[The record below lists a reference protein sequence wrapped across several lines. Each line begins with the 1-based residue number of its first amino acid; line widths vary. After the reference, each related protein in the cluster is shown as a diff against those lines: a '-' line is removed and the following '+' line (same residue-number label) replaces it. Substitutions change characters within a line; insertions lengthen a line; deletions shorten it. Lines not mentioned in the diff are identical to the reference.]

1 MNYDKEFLSVF
12 NEYYPFER
20 YIVKE
25 PKPIGNLF
33 DDAFLTEIFVPETE
47 IKPIFNSNGSFSRY
61 TRIND
66 DEIYVK
72 IKGPA
77 GEMRFGYYDF
87 EEHIR
92 LEIINIIVEDLGKYE
107 YKCLYVDYEDIE
119 DLKNALVEQRN
130 LIIKKYGEC
139 TIKKDM
145 GERYDF

>member
-12 NEYYPFER
+12 NEHYPFER

-47 IKPIFNSNGSFSRY
+47 IKPI
-61 TRIND
+61 
-66 DEIYVK
+66 
-72 IKGPA
+72 
-77 GEMRFGYYDF
+77 
-87 EEHIR
+87 R
-92 LEIINIIVEDLGKYE
+92 LEIIDIIVEDLGKYE
-107 YKCLYVDYEDIE
+107 YECLYVDYEDRE

-145 GERYDF
+145 GERYDL